1 MKRSSGQF
9 ERRPQD
15 VYLTPAS
22 AIPSLLPFITGKV
35 TEYAEPCAAL
45 KTDEPETDRSSVAA
59 PGSGAFTKP
68 TFARGADALTLGPL
82 SVPIPLPTHLT
93 RDR

>member
-45 KTDEPETDRSSVAA
+45 KTDGPRLIDHLSPHGFRCVHETDVRSGRIRSRSA
-59 PGSGAFTKP
+59 PCRCPS
-68 TFARGADALTLGPL
+68 
-82 SVPIPLPTHLT
+82 LPTHLT